1 LPVHVT
7 RGNPHLRTEKWC
19 VCSYQVT

>member
-7 RGNPHLRTEKWC
+7 RGNPHFRTEKWC